1 VRPAGDPGGSG
12 ASHLTAGVL
21 DAWLP
26 EFDVSKRHAI
36 RIPAPPERV
45 WGELL
50 RYDFGDSIVTAVLMG
65 LRGYGFRRKRTGASQ
80 GSTLP
85 ERLERF
91 AFTLLDEKPGEELVF
106 GLVGKFWRPDGGLRR
121 LSRDEFAAFAE
132 PGFAKAAWNLRV
144 RSGLHLPHGGSG
156 LHLPHCELSTE
167 TRVLC
172 FGRSARRKF
181 VLYWRVVEPFSGLI
195 RWSLLRGVRRA
206 ATSSART

>member
-1 VRPAGDPGGSG
+1 M
-12 ASHLTAGVL
+12 LL
-21 DAWLP
+21 DVWLP

-45 WGELL
+45 WSELL

-65 LRGYGFRRKRTGASQ
+65 LRGYGFRRKRTGASL

-121 LSRDEFAAFAE
+121 LSREEFAAFAE
-132 PGFAKAAWNLRV
+132 PGLAKAAWNLR
-144 RSGLHLPHGGSG
+144 LDPAPGST
-156 LHLPHCELSTE
+156 CALSTE
-167 TRVLC
+167 TRVVCL
-172 FGRSARRKF
+172 GKSARRKF
-181 VLYWRVVEPFSGLI
+181 LVYWRVVEPFSGLI